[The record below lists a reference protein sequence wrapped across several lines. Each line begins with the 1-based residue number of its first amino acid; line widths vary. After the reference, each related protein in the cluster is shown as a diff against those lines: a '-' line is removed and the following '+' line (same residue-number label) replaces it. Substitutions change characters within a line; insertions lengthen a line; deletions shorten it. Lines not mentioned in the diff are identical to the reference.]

1 MRAIA
6 RMHGRWWESETLT
19 QQTWLAPRPLPGAAE
34 SVAEYERWWAAFVA
48 KLGDRLPSGM
58 HEIGEAFGPHRGA
71 IERRLWCTPP
81 LTLKH
86 NDFGPG
92 NILFDRGPPAV
103 IDWASMGL
111 GRGTRDIGWFLK
123 ECLQPADRR
132 AIDMAVLQEYHAILV
147 EEGVRDYAFSDC
159 YDDFR
164 FAILQRFRSIVS
176 TIAVMPFTAAQKQQV
191 IDYSLPRNC
200 AAILDHDAGS
210 LLR

>member
-1 MRAIA
+1 M
-6 RMHGRWWESETLT
+6 E
-19 QQTWLAPRPLPGAAE
+19 
-34 SVAEYERWWAAFVA
+34 AEYELWWAAFVA

-58 HEIGEAFGPHRGA
+58 HEVGEAFGPHRGA

-92 NILFDRGPPAV
+92 NILFDPRGGPPAI

-111 GRGTRDIGWFLK
+111 GRGTHDIGWFLS
-123 ECLQPADRR
+123 ECLQPDVRR
-132 AIDMAVLQEYHAILV
+132 AIDMDLLREYHAILE
-147 EEGVRDYAFSDC
+147 EEGVRGYAFADC
-159 YDDFR
+159 YEDFHY
-164 FAILQRFRSIVS
+164 AILQRFRSIVS
-176 TIAVMPFTAAQKQQV
+176 TVAVMPFTAAQKQQV

-200 AAILDHDAGS
+200 AAILDHEAGS

>member
-1 MRAIA
+1 
-6 RMHGRWWESETLT
+6 MH
-19 QQTWLAPRPLPGAAE
+19 
-34 SVAEYERWWAAFVA
+34 
-48 KLGDRLPSGM
+48 
-58 HEIGEAFGPHRGA
+58 
-71 IERRLWCTPP
+71 PP

-111 GRGTRDIGWFLK
+111 GRGTRDIGWFP
-123 ECLQPADRR
+123 ERVPPAGGSPRHRYGAAAGVSRDP
-132 AIDMAVLQEYHAILV
+132 V